1 MLRADRPRQAV
12 ELEVLNASSITLGR
26 REAPPPAI
34 RGPRLSQCLA
44 SMLRRSALV
53 NFTAT
58 KEPTLNV
65 GSNESATRCALAFAS
80 SMLAEARKAAAC
92 KTQGM
97 LNRGLA
103 CAARLAART
112 ASSEV
117 AGKEMRDGRADMGE
131 LN

>member
-1 MLRADRPRQAV
+1 
-12 ELEVLNASSITLGR
+12 
-26 REAPPPAI
+26 
-34 RGPRLSQCLA
+34 
-44 SMLRRSALV
+44 MLRRCALV

-65 GSNESATRCALAFAS
+65 GSNESNRCVIALAS
-80 SMLAEARKAAAC
+80 SIRPRLAKDAAC

-112 ASSEV
+112 AFVEV

-131 LN
+131 VN